1 MKERELR
8 RRCRRLLTDLDIS
21 PPLDV
26 GLLCER
32 LGESRG
38 RPIRLM
44 PYPLE
49 VPGPFG
55 CWIATAAADYLFFQ
69 QETTKAHQDHIIL
82 HELGHLLADHE
93 PGGDAQ
99 PADFLR
105 GPAPGLE
112 DIDGDAVRHALRRT
126 SYDEAHEWE
135 AETVATIILEW
146 ASVLNYTTP
155 RRAADRDLRRIQGTL
170 GDHQGWL

>member
-1 MKERELR
+1 MRERELR
-8 RRCRRLLTDLDIS
+8 RRCRKLLKQLDIG

-26 GLLCER
+26 EVLCAR
-32 LGESRG
+32 LGDQRG
-38 RPIRLM
+38 KPIRLM

-55 CWIATAAADYLFFQ
+55 CWIATSSADYIFYQ
-69 QETTKAHQDHIIL
+69 AETTKSHQDHIIL
-82 HELGHLLADHE
+82 HELGHMLADHH
-93 PGGDAQ
+93 PHGDAE

-105 GPAPGLE
+105 GPAPDL
-112 DIDGDAVRHALRRT
+112 DPDAVHRALRRT
-126 SYDEAHEWE
+126 SYDDAHEWE

-146 ASVLNYTTP
+146 ASVLNYTIP

>member
-1 MKERELR
+1 MNERELR
-8 RRCRRLLTDLDIS
+8 KRCRKLLNRLDIE

-26 GLLCER
+26 GELCAR

-38 RPIRLM
+38 KPIRLM
-44 PYPLE
+44 PYPLR

-55 CWIATAAADYLFFQ
+55 CWISSSAADYIFYQ

-82 HELGHLLADHE
+82 HELGHMLAEHHS
-93 PGGDAQ
+93 GGDAE
-99 PADFLR
+99 PEDFLD
-105 GPAPGLE
+105 GPDPDMDSE
-112 DIDGDAVRHALRRT
+112 PVRRALRRT

-146 ASVLNYTTP
+146 ASVLNYTIP
-155 RRAADRDLRRIQGTL
+155 RRAEDRDLRRIQDAL
-170 GDHQGWL
+170 GDRQGWL